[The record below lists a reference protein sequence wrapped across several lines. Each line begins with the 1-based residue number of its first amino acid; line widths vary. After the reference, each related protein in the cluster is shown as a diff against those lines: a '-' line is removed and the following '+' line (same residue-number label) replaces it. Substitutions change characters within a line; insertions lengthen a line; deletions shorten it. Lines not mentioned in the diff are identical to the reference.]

1 MWIMPCIGN
10 HRITITGNNK
20 RQCRWPRYDN
30 YVLMRVVG
38 RPLSLCCSFISLA
51 FRSMS
56 CKGKCRASAGIY
68 KRSTNIHRE
77 STNIYRTSES
87 KQTSKASRQAK
98 KHAITKERKKK
109 KREDEIMKAI
119 YPSSSNIYRTH
130 PSTFCQASIDKL
142 GAIYR
147 YRTSIEHIYR
157 HCVSGVGGK
166 CRLNCGQRCGDKMQN

>member
-1 MWIMPCIGN
+1 M
-10 HRITITGNNK
+10 
-20 RQCRWPRYDN
+20 
-30 YVLMRVVG
+30 LMRVVG

-87 KQTSKASRQAK
+87 KQTSKQAGK
-98 KHAITKERKKK
+98 QTSMQERKKEK

-119 YPSSSNIYRTH
+119 YRSSSNIYRTH

-147 YRTSIEHIYR
+147 SFIEHLSNTSIEILSA
-157 HCVSGVGGK
+157 VWGE
-166 CRLNCGQRCGDKMQN
+166 DAD

>member
-1 MWIMPCIGN
+1 MPDGCPDMVGTTNDLVCNSAEWTTTGGKIIGACMWIMPCIGN

-38 RPLSLCCSFISLA
+38 RPLSLCCWFISLA

-87 KQTSKASRQAK
+87 KQTSKQAGK
-98 KHAITKERKKK
+98 QT
-109 KREDEIMKAI
+109 
-119 YPSSSNIYRTH
+119 
-130 PSTFCQASIDKL
+130 STQ
-142 GAIYR
+142 
-147 YRTSIEHIYR
+147 
-157 HCVSGVGGK
+157 
-166 CRLNCGQRCGDKMQN
+166 